1 MEIGTLEQLME
12 DTRHCME
19 QGCYNF
25 TKNGKCSKCGNC
37 CSALLPLKSS
47 EIAALR
53 RLIKKRGI
61 KPHEQPK
68 VVVAVDLT
76 CPFLT
81 DDNLCSI
88 YDERPFIC
96 RIFKCD
102 SKPTEEDV
110 MAINEP
116 LIPTNVRE
124 LF

>member
-1 MEIGTLEQLME
+1 MEIGKFEQVME
-12 DTRHCME
+12 ATRHCME

-25 TKNGKCSKCGNC
+25 TKKGKCSKCGNC

-47 EIAALR
+47 EISRLR

-102 SKPTEEDV
+102 SKPTKED
-110 MAINEP
+110 INALSEP
-116 LIPTNVRE
+116 LIPTNLRE